1 MNVQT
6 LLLSFAVDRKRIED
20 ISYNSFVF
28 CAITDKPFSVR
39 MPMDYVKGFN
49 CQR

>member
-1 MNVQT
+1 MTENELKIIFLTIV
-6 LLLSFAVDRKRIED
+6 LYF
-20 ISYNSFVF
+20 NG
-28 CAITDKPFSVR
+28 AITDKPFSVR